1 MDRLDVPHTGEPV
14 VTTSWGDCG
23 AVYRIAFYEGPRP
36 ERGYPIE
43 YSVRT
48 GKGSA
53 KAVAMATSRLRQV
66 HPDFRIWDVEI
77 TSADYDDPGDAAT
90 LIDYAEEA

>member
-1 MDRLDVPHTGEPV
+1 MDRLEVPHVGDPV
-14 VTTSWGDCG
+14 TSTSWGDCG
-23 AVYRIAFYEGPRP
+23 AVYRIAFYDGPSP
-36 ERGYPIE
+36 TRGYPIV

-53 KAVAMATSRLRQV
+53 KAVAMATSRLRKV

-77 TSADYDDPGDAAT
+77 TSADYDDPGDADT
-90 LIDYAEEA
+90 LKDHAEEA